1 MSTSAPLNLLH
12 LAKAEP
18 GVAKGALAH
27 DLSVQALAEPT
38 TFAPAELW
46 LLVLEGELIIDLP
59 HGDFRVLKVGD
70 SVQVA
75 AEQAVLTP
83 LPGAVFLF
91 AENDSPLGS

>member
-1 MSTSAPLNLLH
+1 MTASAPLNLLH

-18 GVAKGALAH
+18 GRPKSALAY
-27 DLSVQALAEPT
+27 DLLVQALAEPA

-70 SVQVA
+70 SVQVE
-75 AEQAVLTP
+75 AERAVLTP
-83 LPGAVFLF
+83 LQSAVFLF
-91 AENDSPLGS
+91 SQPVVQ